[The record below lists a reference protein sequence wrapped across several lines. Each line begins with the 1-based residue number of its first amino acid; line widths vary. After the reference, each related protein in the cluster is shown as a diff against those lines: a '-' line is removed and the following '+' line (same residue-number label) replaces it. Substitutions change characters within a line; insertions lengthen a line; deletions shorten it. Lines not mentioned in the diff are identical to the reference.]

1 MIEEFTRLVGTE
13 QVLTLAYSKEENAIV
28 ERSNKEI
35 NRHLRALTFHKNTVD
50 DYKLSVPIVQ
60 RIMNSSYH
68 EVTGIS
74 PAEMLFG
81 NAVKLDRGLFLT
93 PAERNASVLIK
104 PLSESAANLLRIQ
117 DELISYAKESL
128 QLTDS
133 QRLGYY
139 DPERTEFASGDYVL
153 VQYRTGSA
161 PTRLNTK
168 WKGPLRVI
176 SNNLSH
182 YKLLDL
188 ITNKE
193 KNYHI
198 TDLKAFFFDPTIH
211 DPLDIAR
218 KDYLEFF
225 VEKVL
230 AHKGDPRRKKSLEF
244 QIKWLGYDST
254 YNSWEPWHSFRDV
267 ECLHDY
273 LKDNDMSFLI
283 PKKFK

>member
-1 MIEEFTRLVGTE
+1 
-13 QVLTLAYSKEENAIV
+13 
-28 ERSNKEI
+28 
-35 NRHLRALTFHKNTVD
+35 
-50 DYKLSVPIVQ
+50 
-60 RIMNSSYH
+60 MNSSYH

-104 PLSESAANLLRIQ
+104 PLSESAAKLLRIQ

-161 PTRLNTK
+161 PTRLHTK

-244 QIKWLGYDST
+244 QIQWLGYDST
-254 YNSWEPWHSFRDV
+254 YNSWEPWHNFRDV

-273 LKDNDMSFLI
+273 LKNNDMSFLI
-283 PKKFK
+283 PKKFKKTAEISIDIQIYIYDS